1 MSIRTLTPTL
11 RVSPQID
18 PSDVAGLAASG
29 FRAIVC
35 NRPDGEEAGQP
46 AASAIAAAAEAHGL
60 RFVHIPVVSGRIGE
74 GDAAAMA
81 RALAELPAPVLAYCR
96 SGARSEQLAGMAAA
110 RGSEGGTARCDVV
123 VIGGGSAGIATAASI
138 LRRRPGVSLAIV
150 EPSEDHYYQ
159 PGFTMVGGG
168 IFGAEA
174 TRRGE
179 EGLIPEGAE
188 WVHGSAA
195 SFDPAADRVTL
206 ADGRVLGYGV
216 LIVCPGLKLDW
227 DAIPGLAEALGADG
241 VTSNY
246 RYDLAPYTDRLVR
259 RFRGGRALFTQPPM
273 PIKCAGAPQKAMY
286 LSCHRWERAGLL
298 GQADVQFHTA
308 TPSLF
313 GVAAYVPALEAYIA
327 RYGVDLQ
334 LESRLVSVDG
344 PAKVALFEQRRGDTV
359 RRVEERFDMIH
370 VVPPQVAPEFIASSP
385 LAAPS
390 GFVAVDEATLRHSV
404 YTNIFALGDV
414 AGTTNAKT
422 AAAARKQA
430 PVVALNALAA
440 LDGAGPVAAYDG
452 YGSCPL
458 TVEAGRIVLAEFGYG
473 GKLLPTFPKWL
484 IEGTRPSRLS
494 WLLKEKILPT
504 VYWNGMLR
512 GREWLAAPAPLGSGG

>member
-1 MSIRTLTPTL
+1 MTIRTLTPAL

-18 PSDVAGLAASG
+18 PADVAGLAASG
-29 FRAIVC
+29 FRSIIC

-46 AASAIAAAAEAHGL
+46 PAAEVAAAAAAHGL
-60 RFVHIPVVSGRIGE
+60 RFTHIPVVPGSIGE
-74 GDAAAMA
+74 NDAAAMA

-96 SGARSEQLAGMAAA
+96 SGARSEQLAGMATA
-110 RGSEGGTARCDVV
+110 RGGDGGIARYDIV

-138 LRRRPGVSLAIV
+138 LRRRPGVSIAIV

-168 IFGAEA
+168 IFAAEA

-179 EGLIPEGAE
+179 AGLIPEGAE
-188 WVHGSAA
+188 WIRGAAA
-195 SFDPAADRVTL
+195 SFDPANDRVTL
-206 ADGRVLGYGV
+206 ADGRVIGYRA

-227 DAIPGLAEALGADG
+227 DAIPGLAAALGSDG

-298 GQADVQFHTA
+298 GKADVHFHNA
-308 TPSLF
+308 APALF
-313 GVAAYVPALEAYIA
+313 GVAAYVPGLEAYIA
-327 RYGVDLQ
+327 RYGIDLQ
-334 LESRLVSVDG
+334 LESRLLSIDG
-344 PAKVALFEQRRGDTV
+344 SAKVALFEQRRGDTV

-370 VVPPQVAPEFIASSP
+370 VVPPQVAPDFIATSP

-390 GFVAVDEATLRHSV
+390 GFLAVDEMTLRHPGHANV
-404 YTNIFALGDV
+404 FALGDV
-414 AGTTNAKT
+414 AATTNAKT

-430 PVVALNALAA
+430 PVVALNVLAA
-440 LDGAGPVAAYDG
+440 LDGALPVAGYNG

-458 TVEAGRIVLAEFGYG
+458 TVEAGKIILAEFGYG
-473 GKLLPTFPKWL
+473 GKLLPTFPQWL
-484 IEGTRPSRLS
+484 IDGTRPSRLS
-494 WLLKEKILPT
+494 WFLKEKLLPPL
-504 VYWNGMLR
+504 YWRGMLR
-512 GREWLAAPAPLGSGG
+512 GHEWLAAPEPLGKGG

>member
-1 MSIRTLTPTL
+1 MTIKTLTPTL
-11 RVSPQID
+11 RVSPQIEPAD
-18 PSDVAGLAASG
+18 IAGLAASG
-29 FRAIVC
+29 VRSIVC

-46 AASAIAAAAEAHGL
+46 AAAAVAAAAEAHGL
-60 RFVHIPVVSGRIGE
+60 HFAHIPVVSGTIAE
-74 GDAAAMA
+74 NDAAAMA
-81 RALAELPAPVLAYCR
+81 RSLAELPAPVLAYCR
-96 SGARSEQLAGMAAA
+96 SGARSEQLAAMAAA
-110 RGSEGGTARCDVV
+110 RGVGGSVAQYDVV
-123 VIGGGSAGIATAASI
+123 VIGGGSAGLATAASI
-138 LRRRPGVSLAIV
+138 LRRRRGVTVAIV

-168 IFGAEA
+168 IFVAEA

-179 EGLIPEGAE
+179 AGLIPEGAE
-188 WVHGSAA
+188 WIRGAA
-195 SFDPAADRVTL
+195 ATFDPARDQVIL
-206 ADGRVLGYGV
+206 EDGRVIGYRALV
-216 LIVCPGLKLDW
+216 VCPGLKLDW
-227 DAIPGLAEALGADG
+227 DAIPGLAQALGSDG

-259 RFRGGRALFTQPPM
+259 RMRGGRALFTQPPM

-298 GQADVQFHTA
+298 GQMNVQFHTA

-327 RYGVDLQ
+327 RYGIDMQ
-334 LESRLVSVDG
+334 LESRLVSIDG
-344 PAKVALFEQRRGDTV
+344 AAKVAIFEQRRGDDV
-359 RRVEERFDMIH
+359 HRVEERFDMIH
-370 VVPPQVAPEFIASSP
+370 VVPPQVAPAFIASSP

-390 GFVAVDEATLRHSV
+390 GFVAVDEATLRHPV
-404 YTNIFALGDV
+404 YPNVFALGDV
-414 AGTTNAKT
+414 AATTNAKT

-430 PVVALNALAA
+430 PVAALNVLAA
-440 LDGAGPVAAYDG
+440 LDGAEPVSAYDG

-484 IEGTRPSRLS
+484 IKGTRPSRLS
-494 WLLKEKILPT
+494 WLLKEKILPP
-504 VYWNGMLR
+504 VYWHGMLR
-512 GREWLAAPAPLGSGG
+512 GREWLAAPSLIGSGR

>member
-1 MSIRTLTPTL
+1 MTIRTLTPTL

-18 PSDVAGLAASG
+18 PADVGGLAASG
-29 FRAIVC
+29 FRSIVC
-35 NRPDGEEAGQP
+35 NRPDGEEPGQP
-46 AASAIAAAAEAHGL
+46 TAAAVAAAAEAHGL
-60 RFVHIPVVSGRIGE
+60 RFVHIPVVPGSIGE

-81 RALAELPAPVLAYCR
+81 RALADLPAPILAYCR

-110 RGSEGGTARCDVV
+110 CGGDGGVDRYDVV

-138 LRRRPGVSLAIV
+138 LRRRSGVSIAIV

-168 IFGAEA
+168 IFAAEA

-179 EGLIPEGAE
+179 AGLIPEGAE
-188 WVHGSAA
+188 WIRGAA
-195 SFDPAADRVTL
+195 VSFDPADDRVTL
-206 ADGRVLGYGV
+206 ADGRVIGYRALV
-216 LIVCPGLKLDW
+216 VCPGLKLDW
-227 DAIPGLAEALGADG
+227 DAIPGLAGALGSDG

-286 LSCHRWERAGLL
+286 LSCHRWERSGTL
-298 GQADVQFHTA
+298 GQAAVQFHTA

-313 GVAAYVPALEAYIA
+313 GVAAYVPALEAYVA
-327 RYGVDLQ
+327 RYGIDLQ
-334 LESRLVSVDG
+334 MESRLVSIDG
-344 PAKVALFEQRRGDTV
+344 AAKVALFEQRRGDTV

-370 VVPPQVAPEFIASSP
+370 VVPPQVAPDFIASSP

-390 GFVAVDEATLRHSV
+390 GFVAVDETTLRHPV
-404 YTNIFALGDV
+404 HANVFALGDV
-414 AGTTNAKT
+414 AATTNAKT

-430 PVVALNALAA
+430 PVVALNILAA
-440 LDGAGPVAAYDG
+440 LDGAPPVAAYNG

-494 WLLKEKILPT
+494 WLLKEKILPP
-504 VYWNGMLR
+504 VYWHGMLR
-512 GREWLAAPAPLGSGG
+512 GREWLAAPEPIGRGR

>member
-1 MSIRTLTPTL
+1 MTIRTLTPAL

-18 PSDVAGLAASG
+18 PADVAGLAASG
-29 FRAIVC
+29 FRSIVC

-46 AASAIAAAAEAHGL
+46 SAAAIAAAAEAHGL
-60 RFVHIPVVSGRIGE
+60 RFVHIPVVPGAIGE

-96 SGARSEQLAGMAAA
+96 SGARSEQLAAMAASRGVDGGMA
-110 RGSEGGTARCDVV
+110 RYDIL
-123 VIGGGSAGIATAASI
+123 VIGGGSAGIAVAASI
-138 LRRRPGVSLAIV
+138 LRRRGISLAIV

-159 PGFTMVGGG
+159 PGWTMVGGG
-168 IFGAEA
+168 IFAPEA
-174 TRRGE
+174 TRRSE
-179 EGLIPEGAE
+179 AGLIPGGAE
-188 WVHGSAA
+188 WIRGTAA
-195 SFDPAADRVTL
+195 SFNPANDNVTL
-206 ADGRVLGYGV
+206 ADGRVIGYRA

-227 DAIPGLAEALGADG
+227 DAIPGLSAALGSGG

-286 LSCHRWERAGLL
+286 LSCHRWEGAGLL
-298 GQADVQFHTA
+298 GKAEVQFHAA
-308 TPSLF
+308 TPALF

-327 RYGVDLQ
+327 RYGIDLQ
-334 LESRLVSVDG
+334 LESRLVSIDG
-344 PAKVALFEQRRGDTV
+344 TAKVALFEQRRGGAI

-370 VVPPQVAPEFIASSP
+370 VVPPQVAPDVVAASP

-390 GFVAVDEATLRHSV
+390 GFVAVDETTLRHPDH
-404 YTNIFALGDV
+404 TNVFALGDV
-414 AGTTNAKT
+414 AATTNAKT

-440 LDGAGPVAAYDG
+440 LDGAPPVAAYNG

-494 WLLKEKILPT
+494 WLLKEKILPP
-504 VYWNGMLR
+504 VYWHGMLR
-512 GREWLAAPAPLGSGG
+512 GREWLAAPAPVGSGA

>member
-1 MSIRTLTPTL
+1 MTIKNLNPQL
-11 RVSPQID
+11 CVSPQID
-18 PSDVAGLAASG
+18 VADVAGLAASG
-29 FRAIVC
+29 FRSIVC

-46 AASAIAAAAEAHGL
+46 AAAAVAAAAAAHGL
-60 RFVHIPVVSGRIGE
+60 RFVHIPVVSGQIGE

-81 RALAELPAPVLAYCR
+81 RALADLPAPVLAYCR
-96 SGARSEQLAGMAAA
+96 SGARCEQLAGMAAA
-110 RGSEGGTARCDVV
+110 LGADGTSYDVV

-138 LRRRPGVSLAIV
+138 LRRRLGVAIAII

-168 IFGAEA
+168 IFAAEA

-179 EGLIPEGAE
+179 AGLIPEGAE
-188 WVHGSAA
+188 WIRSAVA
-195 SFDPAADRVTL
+195 SFDPATDRVTL
-206 ADGRVLGYGV
+206 TDGRVIGYRV
-216 LIVCPGLKLDW
+216 LVVCPGLKLDW
-227 DAIPGLAEALGADG
+227 DAIPGLTAALGSGG

-259 RFRGGRALFTQPPM
+259 RFKGGRALFTQPSM

-313 GVAAYVPALEAYIA
+313 GVAAYVPALEAYIG
-327 RYGVDLQ
+327 RYGIDLQ
-334 LESRLVSVDG
+334 LESRLVSIDG
-344 PAKVALFEQRRGDTV
+344 AAKVALFEQRRGETV
-359 RRVEERFDMIH
+359 RRVEERFDLIH
-370 VVPPQVAPEFIASSP
+370 VVPPQVAPDFIAASP

-404 YTNIFALGDV
+404 HANIFALGDV
-414 AGTTNAKT
+414 AATTNAKT

-440 LDGAGPVAAYDG
+440 LDGAPPVAAYDG

-473 GKLLPTFPKWL
+473 GKLLPTFPNWL
-484 IEGTRPSRLS
+484 IDGTRPSRLS
-494 WLLKEKILPT
+494 WLLKEKILPS
-504 VYWNGMLR
+504 VYWHGMLR
-512 GREWLAAPAPLGSGG
+512 GREWLAAPASIGAGG

>member
-1 MSIRTLTPTL
+1 MTIRTLTPTL
-11 RVSPQID
+11 RVSLQID
-18 PSDVAGLAASG
+18 PADIAALAASG
-29 FRAIVC
+29 FRSIVC
-35 NRPDGEEAGQP
+35 NRPDGEERGQP
-46 AASAIAAAAEAHGL
+46 AAAAVAAAAEAQGI
-60 RFVHIPVVSGRIGE
+60 RFVHIPVVSGQIGE
-74 GDAAAMA
+74 SDAAAMA

-96 SGARSEQLAGMAAA
+96 SGARSEQLAAMAAA
-110 RGSEGGTARCDVV
+110 RGADKGVAQFDVV
-123 VIGGGSAGIATAASI
+123 VIGGGSAGLATAASI
-138 LRRRPGVSLAIV
+138 LRRRKGLTIAIV

-168 IFGAEA
+168 IFAAEA

-179 EGLIPEGAE
+179 AGLIPDGAE
-188 WVHGSAA
+188 WIRGAAA
-195 SFDPAADRVTL
+195 SFDPASDRVTL
-206 ADGRVLGYGV
+206 EDGRVIGYRTLV
-216 LIVCPGLKLDW
+216 VCPGLKLDW
-227 DAIPGLAEALGADG
+227 DAIPGLVQALGSGG

-259 RFRGGRALFTQPPM
+259 RMRGGRALFTQPPM

-298 GQADVQFHTA
+298 EQMDVQFHTA

-327 RYGVDLQ
+327 RYGIDMQ
-334 LESRLVSVDG
+334 LESRLVSIDG
-344 PAKVALFEQRRGDTV
+344 AAKVAIFEQRRGDDV
-359 RRVEERFDMIH
+359 HRVEERFDMIH
-370 VVPPQVAPEFIASSP
+370 VVPPQVAPAFIAASP

-390 GFVAVDEATLRHSV
+390 GFVAVDEATLRHPTYSNV
-404 YTNIFALGDV
+404 FAVGDV
-414 AGTTNAKT
+414 AATTNAKT

-430 PVVALNALAA
+430 PVAALNVLAA
-440 LDGAGPVAAYDG
+440 LDGAAPVAAYDG

-494 WLLKEKILPT
+494 WLLKEKILPP
-504 VYWNGMLR
+504 VYWHGMLR
-512 GREWLAAPAPLGSGG
+512 GREWLAAPSPIGSGG